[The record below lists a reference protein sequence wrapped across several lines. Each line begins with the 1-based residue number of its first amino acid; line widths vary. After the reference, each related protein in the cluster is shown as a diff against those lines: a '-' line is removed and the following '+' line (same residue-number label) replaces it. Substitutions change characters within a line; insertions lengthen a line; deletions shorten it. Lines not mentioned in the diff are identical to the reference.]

1 MDQSGENFYGQAP
14 DSMVGHQEVSISA
27 PELFPDTHGALDLA
41 LPYKSNCSLLSN
53 QGPFL

>member
-1 MDQSGENFYGQAP
+1 VDQSGENFYGQAP